1 MSQVIPEADL
11 VAVPPE
17 ADVAGAMQFARANG
31 LKVSLAAIRHSMGGH
46 AFDDNALVLDMR
58 KFNKIEVDADART
71 ITVQPGAVWHDIQN
85 RLRERP
91 FVPLRVVTGSGQAYD
106 IRHPDL
112 VLVGRRALII
122 GTASNDNPTQFET
135 ASRVAVMHVVDLQD
149 LPTSAS
155 SESNGPAA

>member
-1 MSQVIPEADL
+1 MFTAD
-11 VAVPPE
+11 
-17 ADVAGAMQFARANG
+17 
-31 LKVSLAAIRHSMGGH
+31 
-46 AFDDNALVLDMR
+46 
-58 KFNKIEVDADART
+58 
-71 ITVQPGAVWHDIQN
+71 DIQN

-91 FVPLRVVTGSGQAYD
+91 FVPLRVVTSSGQAYD

-149 LPTSAS
+149 LPSPAS
-155 SESNGPAA
+155 SDTNGPAA